1 VNRAMTLLSVAVI
14 ACSAFAGSARSSD
27 VTVSATV
34 DPSVVSL
41 GSEAQLT
48 ITVQGKFR
56 RSSEPE
62 LPPLDDFDVYDS
74 GTSQNFSFI
83 NGQIQSSI
91 SYRYVLVPKKEGVFT
106 IGPIRFAIKDKEYTT
121 QPIQLEVVAASGAI
135 TPQTAPG
142 SGQGEV
148 APDDDHAKK
157 DQSIFIQ
164 ASVDRDTV
172 YVNQQVTWTLGYF
185 SDGRITLLRSPNYT
199 PPEAEGFWV
208 EDLPPQNKYYTTLY
222 GRQYLVNEIK
232 RGYFPTSPG
241 EFQIGPA
248 KVDVTVDNFSLD
260 RFDDFFSRSFRSRG
274 FGTSQT
280 LMTESQAITVLPIPR
295 SGRPNGFNGVVAE
308 DLTLSMAAD
317 KQVVQVGEPVNLTIE
332 LNGRGNIKTIAAPRL
347 EGLDSFKVYESGS
360 HSDVFKRSYVV
371 TGRKKYDYVVIPK
384 VRGKQVIPAIEI
396 AYFDPVREE
405 FRVARSHP
413 VQLDVQPGAKEEG
426 RKIIYAGA
434 GDKFEVI
441 SQDIRFIH
449 PVPSA
454 LSVSAGA
461 LPGGRTLL
469 ALQAIPLLA
478 VVFSL
483 AVEKRRRRLRYDV
496 RYARSVRALREA
508 EKKITAAKKLFRD
521 GDDEKGFA
529 SVAAALFGYFADK
542 MNSSQAGLT
551 ADAIESFL
559 RGSGVGDDL
568 AESVRRAIEM
578 CDAARFGGASAG
590 GRSGIDGL
598 EFAART
604 SNMLRSLERGH
615 LS

>member
-232 RGYFPTSPG
+232 R
-241 EFQIGPA
+241 
-248 KVDVTVDNFSLD
+248 D
-260 RFDDFFSRSFRSRG
+260 
-274 FGTSQT
+274 
-280 LMTESQAITVLPIPR
+280 
-295 SGRPNGFNGVVAE
+295 
-308 DLTLSMAAD
+308 
-317 KQVVQVGEPVNLTIE
+317 
-332 LNGRGNIKTIAAPRL
+332 
-347 EGLDSFKVYESGS
+347 
-360 HSDVFKRSYVV
+360 
-371 TGRKKYDYVVIPK
+371 
-384 VRGKQVIPAIEI
+384 
-396 AYFDPVREE
+396 
-405 FRVARSHP
+405 
-413 VQLDVQPGAKEEG
+413 
-426 RKIIYAGA
+426 
-434 GDKFEVI
+434 
-441 SQDIRFIH
+441 
-449 PVPSA
+449 
-454 LSVSAGA
+454 
-461 LPGGRTLL
+461 GG
-469 ALQAIPLLA
+469 
-478 VVFSL
+478 
-483 AVEKRRRRLRYDV
+483 
-496 RYARSVRALREA
+496 
-508 EKKITAAKKLFRD
+508 
-521 GDDEKGFA
+521 
-529 SVAAALFGYFADK
+529 
-542 MNSSQAGLT
+542 
-551 ADAIESFL
+551 
-559 RGSGVGDDL
+559 
-568 AESVRRAIEM
+568 
-578 CDAARFGGASAG
+578 
-590 GRSGIDGL
+590 
-598 EFAART
+598 
-604 SNMLRSLERGH
+604 
-615 LS
+615 